1 MINIKVNG
9 IIELKQLKQLD
20 GLDIDFAGFDF
31 YEQSPRYIRGKIT
44 GKEIKVADFDIK
56 KIGVFVNSGFDEIKK
71 TIEDFDLDG
80 VQLQGE
86 ESSLLCEQLSED
98 VEVIKVF
105 RIPGSAITIEEL
117 IEDYDEVCDY
127 YLFDIPKHADWKQL
141 NKIKIEKPF
150 FLSGGIG
157 HGDIK
162 KLKAFTHPDFFGV
175 DINEQFE
182 KSVGVKDMISVLQFK
197 QGLKK

>member
-31 YEQSPRYIRGKIT
+31 YEQSPWYIRGKVT

-56 KIGVFVNSGFDEIKK
+56 KIGVFVNAGFDEIKK
-71 TIEDFDLDG
+71 TIEDYGLDG

-86 ESSLLCEQLSED
+86 ESSLLCEQLSEE

-105 RIPGSAITIEEL
+105 RIPGSAITIEEM

-127 YLFDIPKHADWKQL
+127 YLFDIPKQSDWKRL

-157 HGDIK
+157 PGDIK
-162 KLKAFTHPDFFGV
+162 KLKTFTHPDFFGV

-182 KSVGVKDMISVLQFK
+182 KSVGVKDMVSVLQFK
-197 QGLKK
+197 KGLK

>member
-127 YLFDIPKHADWKQL
+127 YLFDIPKHVDWKQL

-150 FLSGGIG
+150 FLSGGIAKPG
-157 HGDIK
+157 P
-162 KLKAFTHPDFFGV
+162 AT
-175 DINEQFE
+175 
-182 KSVGVKDMISVLQFK
+182 
-197 QGLKK
+197 

>member
-31 YEQSPRYIRGKIT
+31 YEKSPRYIRGKVT
-44 GKEIKVADFDIK
+44 GKEIKIADFDIK

-86 ESSLLCEQLSED
+86 ESSLLCEQLSEET
-98 VEVIKVF
+98 EVIKVF

-127 YLFDIPKHADWKQL
+127 YLFEIPKQADWKQL

-150 FLSGGIG
+150 FLSGGIA

-197 QGLKK
+197 KGLK

>member
-86 ESSLLCEQLSED
+86 ESSLLCEQLSEET
-98 VEVIKVF
+98 EVIKVF
-105 RIPGSAITIEEL
+105 RIPGSAFSIEEL